1 MRRKRRA
8 DSRYGSYLSG
18 QEQLILPVL
27 FRRSSDSSE
36 RQVYNTLRLRDA
48 EFRYICRRAYDY
60 CGLDIR
66 SGKEELVQGR
76 LTKLMR
82 QLNIQSFREYC
93 SYLER
98 DMDGQAL
105 SSMVDCLTTN
115 HTGFFREEQHFKFLI
130 SA

>member
-66 SGKEELVQGR
+66 SGKEELVQSR

-82 QLNIQSFREYC
+82 QLNIQIWSAAC
-93 SYLER
+93 S
-98 DMDGQAL
+98 
-105 SSMVDCLTTN
+105 
-115 HTGFFREEQHFKFLI
+115 TGEEPYSL
-130 SA
+130 